1 MSMSRS
7 TWSDLGMEKDA
18 DMAAASRARPSRRG
32 WLKGAAA
39 GLIPLSLGAALA
51 LPPARRALARALQPS
66 PALAALGLSSQWLN
80 SPPLDAQALQGK
92 VVVVCFWTYSCINS
106 LRVLPYLRAWQA
118 RYRER
123 GLMVVGVHTP
133 EFQFETDLANVRQ
146 AVTDLDVAFPVV
158 LDSDRRI
165 WRAFGNNAWPA
176 FYFVGADGLV
186 QGHVDGEERYDQSER
201 LIQKL
206 LAQAGPEVP
215 HDLSAAVGGVGPQAA
230 PDWRELAS
238 GESYIGYGQA
248 DAFVSPGGVR
258 RDVEQAYYPP
268 RLLPLNRWSLSGA
281 WTVGEEFAAADAAGG
296 KIAHR
301 FHARDLHMVLT
312 PATSKRPVRF
322 RVRLDGAPP
331 GDDHGWDGA
340 ADGSG
345 TIKASRMYQ
354 LVRQARPVADRT
366 FEIEFLDP
374 GVRAYVFTFG

>member
-1 MSMSRS
+1 MSRS
-7 TWSDLGMEKDA
+7 TWSEDREDKEA
-18 DMAAASRARPSRRG
+18 RPDMDVIPNRRPSRRG

-39 GLIPLSLGAALA
+39 GLVPLSLGAVLA
-51 LPPARRALARALQPS
+51 LPPARKALARALEPS
-66 PALAALGLSSQWLN
+66 LALRALSLSRQWLN
-80 SPPLDAQALQGK
+80 SPPLDAQALQGR

-118 RYRER
+118 RYRDQ
-123 GLMVVGVHTP
+123 GLVVVGVHTP
-133 EFQFETDLANVRQ
+133 EFLFETDAAGVRQ
-146 AVTDLDVAFPVV
+146 AAKDLDVTFPVV

-165 WRAFGNNAWPA
+165 WNAFGNNAWPA
-176 FYFVGADGLV
+176 FYFIGADGLL

-215 HDLSAAVGGVGPQAA
+215 SDLSAAVGGVGPQAPA
-230 PDWRELAS
+230 DWRELGS
-238 GESYIGYGQA
+238 GESYIGYRQA
-248 DAFVSPGGVR
+248 DAFVAPGGLR
-258 RDVEQAYYPP
+258 RDVEQVYHPP
-268 RLLPLNRWSLSGA
+268 RLLPLNRWSLAGA
-281 WTVGEEFAAADAAGG
+281 WTVGEEFATAAGPSG

-312 PATSKRPVRF
+312 PSAPKRPVRF

-331 GDDHGWDGA
+331 GDDHGWDVA
-340 ADGSG
+340 PDGSG
-345 TIKASRMYQ
+345 TIKAPRMYQ
-354 LVRQARPVADRT
+354 LVRQARPVTDRT